1 MRNSIA
7 NVARKAAFAAIV
19 AIATPSFATGQ
30 EAGQGEGQDTAVSSF
45 TLENGLEVVVVPDHR
60 APVATHMLWY
70 KVGSADEEPG
80 KSGIAHF
87 FEHLMFKG
95 TSTYPSGEFSAAI
108 AAVGGSE
115 NAFTSYDY
123 TAYYQ
128 QIAPSE
134 LPEMMRFEADRMRNL
149 VLSEENIETERQVV
163 LEERR
168 QRTDNV
174 PSSILSEEL
183 NATLYQNH
191 PYGIPVIGWQ
201 QEIEGLTH
209 EDLKRFYDR
218 FYRPNNAVLVVA
230 GDVNADEVREL
241 AEETYGKIE
250 RGPDLPPRARP
261 MEPTQKTARS
271 VTLRDPRVT
280 VPNMS
285 INWYVPSA
293 RRADEGEFE
302 ALAIL
307 SEILGE
313 GLRSRLYQELVVR
326 QEIASSAG
334 SYLQGAAH
342 DYSALVIYGQP
353 GGEADLETV
362 EAALVEQIEKIKTEG
377 ITQKELETARTK
389 ILRDQI
395 FMRDSQVRSAN
406 LFGAVLTTG
415 GSVEDITGLP
425 ERLDAVTVE
434 AVQAAA
440 NRYLDLNRAVKGY
453 LLPEEGE
460 RS

>member
-1 MRNSIA
+1 MRNPIA
-7 NVARKAAFAAIV
+7 SVALSAAFAIILAV
-19 AIATPSFATGQ
+19 AAPSIAPAQ
-30 EAGQGEGQDTAVSSF
+30 EAEDDTAVSSF
-45 TLENGLEVVVVPDHR
+45 TLENGLEVVVIPDHR
-60 APVATHMLWY
+60 APVVTHMLWY

-95 TSTYPSGEFSAAI
+95 TSTYPSGEFSATI

-134 LPEMMRFEADRMRNL
+134 LPDMMRFEADRMRNL

-201 QEIEGLTH
+201 QEIEALTH
-209 EDLKRFYDR
+209 EDLKSFYDR
-218 FYRPNNAVLVVA
+218 FYTPNNAVLVVA
-230 GDVNADEVREL
+230 GDVNADQVR
-241 AEETYGKIE
+241 AMAKETYGKIA

-261 MEPTQKTARS
+261 MEPDQKTARD
-271 VTLRDPRVT
+271 VTFRDPRVT

-293 RRADEGEFE
+293 RRAEKGEFE

-307 SEILGE
+307 SEVLGE
-313 GLRSRLYQELVVR
+313 GLRSRLYQELVVK
-326 QEIASSAG
+326 QGIASSAG
-334 SYLQGAAH
+334 SYLQGAAY
-342 DYSALVIYGQP
+342 DYSALVIYGEP
-353 GGEADLETV
+353 RGEADLETV
-362 EAALVEQIEKIKTEG
+362 EAALVSQIEKIKSEG
-377 ITQKELETARTK
+377 ITQKELDTARTK

-406 LFGAVLTTG
+406 LFGAVLATG
-415 GSVEDITGLP
+415 GTVEDITGLP
-425 ERLDAVTVE
+425 ERLQAVTVE
-434 AVQAAA
+434 AVKAVA
-440 NRYLDLNRAVKGY
+440 NRYLDMDHAVKGY
-453 LLPEEGE
+453 LLPEEGD

>member
-7 NVARKAAFAAIV
+7 NVALSAAFAFIV
-19 AIATPSFATGQ
+19 AVAAPSIATAQ
-30 EAGQGEGQDTAVSSF
+30 EAEDDTAVSSF
-45 TLENGLEVVVVPDHR
+45 TLENGLDVVVIPDHR

-95 TSTYPSGEFSAAI
+95 TSTYPSGEFSAAV

-134 LPEMMRFEADRMRNL
+134 LPDMMRFEADRMRNL

-209 EDLKRFYDR
+209 DDLKSFYDR
-218 FYRPNNAVLVVA
+218 FYTPNNAVLVVA
-230 GDVNADEVREL
+230 GDVNADAVRAM
-241 AEETYGKIE
+241 AEETYGKIA

-261 MEPTQKTARS
+261 MEPDQKTTRD
-271 VTLRDPRVT
+271 VTFRDPRVT
-280 VPNMS
+280 VPNLS

-293 RRADEGEFE
+293 RRAAKGEFE

-307 SEILGE
+307 SEVLGE
-313 GLRSRLYQELVVR
+313 GLRSRLYQDLVVK
-326 QEIASSAG
+326 QGIASSAG
-334 SYLQGAAH
+334 SYLQGAAY
-342 DYSALVIYGQP
+342 DYSALVVYGEP
-353 GGEADLETV
+353 RGGADLETV
-362 EAALVEQIEKIKTEG
+362 EAALVAQIEKIRNEG
-377 ITQKELETARTK
+377 ITPEELETARTK

-406 LFGAVLTTG
+406 LFGAVLATG
-415 GSVEDITGLP
+415 GKVEDITGLP

-440 NRYLDLNRAVKGY
+440 RRYLDMDHAVKGY
-453 LLPEEGE
+453 LLPQEGD

>member
-7 NVARKAAFAAIV
+7 SVALSAAFALVLAV
-19 AIATPSFATGQ
+19 AAPSIAPAQ
-30 EAGQGEGQDTAVSSF
+30 EGDDDTAVSHF
-45 TLENGLEVVVVPDHR
+45 TLENGLEVVVIPDHR

-134 LPEMMRFEADRMRNL
+134 LPDMMRFEADRMRNL

-209 EDLKRFYDR
+209 DDLKSFYDR
-218 FYRPNNAVLVVA
+218 FYTPNNAVLVVA
-230 GDVNADEVREL
+230 GDVNANQVRTM
-241 AEETYGKIE
+241 AEETYGEIA
-250 RGPDLPPRARP
+250 RGPDLPSRARP
-261 MEPTQKTARS
+261 MEPEQKTTRD
-271 VTLRDPRVT
+271 VTFRDPRVT

-293 RRADEGEFE
+293 RRAEKGEFE

-307 SEILGE
+307 SEVLGE
-313 GLRSRLYQELVVR
+313 GLRSRLYQDLVVK
-326 QEIASSAG
+326 QGIASSAG
-334 SYLQGAAH
+334 SYLQGAAY
-342 DYSALVIYGQP
+342 DYSALVIYGEP
-353 GGEADLETV
+353 RGEAELETV
-362 EAALVEQIEKIKTEG
+362 EAALVAQIDKIKSEG
-377 ITQKELETARTK
+377 ITQQELDTARTK

-406 LFGAVLTTG
+406 LFGAVLATG
-415 GSVEDITGLP
+415 GKVEDITGLP

-434 AVQAAA
+434 AVQAVAK
-440 NRYLDLNRAVKGY
+440 RYLDMGHAVKGY
-453 LLPEEGE
+453 LLPEEGD

>member
-7 NVARKAAFAAIV
+7 NVALSAAFAFIV
-19 AIATPSFATGQ
+19 AVAAPSIATAQ
-30 EAGQGEGQDTAVSSF
+30 EAEDDTAVSSF
-45 TLENGLEVVVVPDHR
+45 TLENGLDVVVIPDHR

-95 TSTYPSGEFSAAI
+95 TSTYPSGEFSAAV

-134 LPEMMRFEADRMRNL
+134 LPDMMRFEADRMRNL

-209 EDLKRFYDR
+209 DDLKSFYDR
-218 FYRPNNAVLVVA
+218 FYTPNNAVLVVA
-230 GDVNADEVREL
+230 GDVNADAVRAM
-241 AEETYGKIE
+241 AEETYGKIA

-261 MEPTQKTARS
+261 MEPDQKTTRD
-271 VTLRDPRVT
+271 VTFRDPRVT
-280 VPNMS
+280 VPNLS

-293 RRADEGEFE
+293 RRAAKGEFE

-307 SEILGE
+307 SEVLGE
-313 GLRSRLYQELVVR
+313 GLRSRLYQDLVVK
-326 QEIASSAG
+326 QGIASSAG
-334 SYLQGAAH
+334 SYLQGAAY
-342 DYSALVIYGQP
+342 DYSALVVYGEP
-353 GGEADLETV
+353 RGGADLETV
-362 EAALVEQIEKIKTEG
+362 EAALVAQIDKIRNEG
-377 ITQKELETARTK
+377 ITPEELETARTK

-406 LFGAVLTTG
+406 LFGAVLATG
-415 GSVEDITGLP
+415 GKVEDITGLP

-440 NRYLDLNRAVKGY
+440 RRYLDMDHAVKGY
-453 LLPEEGE
+453 LLPQEGD

>member
-7 NVARKAAFAAIV
+7 NVALSAAFAFIV
-19 AIATPSFATGQ
+19 AVAAPSIATAQ
-30 EAGQGEGQDTAVSSF
+30 EAEDDTAVSSF
-45 TLENGLEVVVVPDHR
+45 TLENGLDVVVIPDHR

-115 NAFTSYDY
+115 NAFTSYDF

-134 LPEMMRFEADRMRNL
+134 LPDMMRFEADRMRNL

-209 EDLKRFYDR
+209 DDLKSFYDR
-218 FYRPNNAVLVVA
+218 FYTPNNAVLVVA
-230 GDVNADEVREL
+230 GDVNADAVRAM
-241 AEETYGKIE
+241 AEETYGKIA

-261 MEPTQKTARS
+261 MEPDQKTTRD
-271 VTLRDPRVT
+271 VTFRDPRVT
-280 VPNMS
+280 VPNLS

-293 RRADEGEFE
+293 RRAEKGEFE

-307 SEILGE
+307 SEVLGE
-313 GLRSRLYQELVVR
+313 GLRSRLYQELVVK
-326 QEIASSAG
+326 QGIASSAG
-334 SYLQGAAH
+334 SYLQGAAY
-342 DYSALVIYGQP
+342 DYSALVVYGEP
-353 GGEADLETV
+353 RGGADLETV
-362 EAALVEQIEKIKTEG
+362 EAALVAQIDKIRNEG
-377 ITQKELETARTK
+377 ITPEELETARTK

-406 LFGAVLTTG
+406 LFGAVLATG
-415 GSVEDITGLP
+415 GKVEDITGLP
-425 ERLDAVTVE
+425 ERLEAVTVE

-440 NRYLDLNRAVKGY
+440 RRYLDMDHAVKGY
-453 LLPEEGE
+453 LLPQEGD

>member
-7 NVARKAAFAAIV
+7 SVALSAAFALVLTV
-19 AIATPSFATGQ
+19 AVPSIAPAEESGD
-30 EAGQGEGQDTAVSSF
+30 DTAVSNF
-45 TLENGLEVVVVPDHR
+45 TLKNGLEVVVIPDHR

-128 QIAPSE
+128 QIAPTE
-134 LPEMMRFEADRMRNL
+134 LQDMMRFEADRMRNL

-209 EDLKRFYDR
+209 DDLKSFYDR
-218 FYRPNNAVLVVA
+218 YYTPNNAVLVVA
-230 GDVNADEVREL
+230 GDVNADQVRAM
-241 AEETYGKIE
+241 AEETYGKVA

-261 MEPTQKTARS
+261 MEPDQKTTRD

-293 RRADEGEFE
+293 RRAEKGEFE

-307 SEILGE
+307 SEVLGE
-313 GLRSRLYQELVVR
+313 GLRSRLYQDLVVK
-326 QEIASSAG
+326 QGIASSAG
-334 SYLQGAAH
+334 SYLQGASY
-342 DYSALVIYGQP
+342 DYSALVIYGEP
-353 GGEADLETV
+353 RGEADLETV
-362 EAALVEQIEKIKTEG
+362 EAALVAQIEKIKSEG
-377 ITQKELETARTK
+377 ITQKELDTARTK

-406 LFGAVLTTG
+406 LFGAVLATG
-415 GSVEDITGLP
+415 GTVEDITGLP

-434 AVQAAA
+434 AVQAVAK
-440 NRYLDLNRAVKGY
+440 RYLDMGHAVKGY
-453 LLPEEGE
+453 LLPEEGG

>member
-7 NVARKAAFAAIV
+7 NVALSAAFAFIV
-19 AIATPSFATGQ
+19 AVAAPSIATAQ
-30 EAGQGEGQDTAVSSF
+30 EAEDDTAVSSF
-45 TLENGLEVVVVPDHR
+45 TLENGLDVVVIPDHR

-95 TSTYPSGEFSAAI
+95 TSTYPSGEFSAAV

-134 LPEMMRFEADRMRNL
+134 LPDMMRFEADRMRNL

-209 EDLKRFYDR
+209 DDLKSFYDR
-218 FYRPNNAVLVVA
+218 FYTPNNAVLVVA
-230 GDVNADEVREL
+230 GDVNADAVRAM
-241 AEETYGKIE
+241 AEETYGKIA
-250 RGPDLPPRARP
+250 RGPGLPPRARP
-261 MEPTQKTARS
+261 MEPDQKTTRD
-271 VTLRDPRVT
+271 VTFRDPRVT
-280 VPNMS
+280 VPNLS

-293 RRADEGEFE
+293 RRAAKGEFE

-307 SEILGE
+307 SEVLGE
-313 GLRSRLYQELVVR
+313 GLRSRLYQDLVVK
-326 QEIASSAG
+326 QGIASSAG
-334 SYLQGAAH
+334 SYLQGAAY
-342 DYSALVIYGQP
+342 DYSALVVYGEP
-353 GGEADLETV
+353 RGGADLETV
-362 EAALVEQIEKIKTEG
+362 EAALVAQIDKIRNEG
-377 ITQKELETARTK
+377 ITPEELETARTK

-406 LFGAVLTTG
+406 LFGAVLATG
-415 GSVEDITGLP
+415 GKVEDITGLP

-440 NRYLDLNRAVKGY
+440 RRYLDMDHAVKGY
-453 LLPEEGE
+453 LLPQEGD

>member
-7 NVARKAAFAAIV
+7 NVALSAAFAFIV
-19 AIATPSFATGQ
+19 AVAAPSIATAQ
-30 EAGQGEGQDTAVSSF
+30 EAEDDTAVSSF
-45 TLENGLEVVVVPDHR
+45 TLENGLDVVVIPDHR

-134 LPEMMRFEADRMRNL
+134 LPDMMRFEADRMRNL

-209 EDLKRFYDR
+209 DDLKSFYDR
-218 FYRPNNAVLVVA
+218 FYTPNNAVLVVA
-230 GDVNADEVREL
+230 GDVNADAVRAM
-241 AEETYGKIE
+241 AEETYGKIA

-261 MEPTQKTARS
+261 MEPDQKTTRD
-271 VTLRDPRVT
+271 VTFRDPRVT
-280 VPNMS
+280 VPNLS

-293 RRADEGEFE
+293 RRAAKGEFE

-307 SEILGE
+307 SEVLGE
-313 GLRSRLYQELVVR
+313 GLRSRLYQDLVVK
-326 QEIASSAG
+326 QGIASSAG
-334 SYLQGAAH
+334 SYLQGAAY
-342 DYSALVIYGQP
+342 DYSALVVYGEP
-353 GGEADLETV
+353 RGGAELETV
-362 EAALVEQIEKIKTEG
+362 EAALVAQIEKIRNEG
-377 ITQKELETARTK
+377 ITPEELETARTK

-406 LFGAVLTTG
+406 LFGAVLATG
-415 GSVEDITGLP
+415 GKVEDITGLP

-440 NRYLDLNRAVKGY
+440 RRYLDMDHAVKGY
-453 LLPEEGE
+453 LLPQEGD

>member
-1 MRNSIA
+1 MRNPIA
-7 NVARKAAFAAIV
+7 SVALSAAFAIILAV
-19 AIATPSFATGQ
+19 AAPSIAPAQ
-30 EAGQGEGQDTAVSSF
+30 EAEDDTAVSSF
-45 TLENGLEVVVVPDHR
+45 TLENGLEVVVIPDHR
-60 APVATHMLWY
+60 APVVTHMLWY

-95 TSTYPSGEFSAAI
+95 TSTYPSGEFSATI

-134 LPEMMRFEADRMRNL
+134 LPDMMRFEADRMRNL

-201 QEIEGLTH
+201 QEIEALTH
-209 EDLKRFYDR
+209 EDLKSFYDR
-218 FYRPNNAVLVVA
+218 FYTPNNAVLVVA
-230 GDVNADEVREL
+230 GDVNADQVH
-241 AEETYGKIE
+241 AMAKETYGKIA

-261 MEPTQKTARS
+261 MEPDQKTARD
-271 VTLRDPRVT
+271 VTFRDPRVT

-293 RRADEGEFE
+293 RRAEKGEFE

-307 SEILGE
+307 SEVLGE
-313 GLRSRLYQELVVR
+313 GLRSRLYQELVVK
-326 QEIASSAG
+326 QGIASSAG
-334 SYLQGAAH
+334 SYLQGTAY
-342 DYSALVIYGQP
+342 DYSALVIYGEP
-353 GGEADLETV
+353 RGEADLETV
-362 EAALVEQIEKIKTEG
+362 EAALVSQIEKIKSEG
-377 ITQKELETARTK
+377 ITQKELDTARTK

-406 LFGAVLTTG
+406 LFGAVLATG
-415 GSVEDITGLP
+415 GTVEDITGLP
-425 ERLDAVTVE
+425 ERLQAVTVE
-434 AVQAAA
+434 AVKAVA
-440 NRYLDLNRAVKGY
+440 NRYLDMDHAVKGY
-453 LLPEEGE
+453 LLPEEGD

>member
-7 NVARKAAFAAIV
+7 SVALSAAFALVLTV
-19 AIATPSFATGQ
+19 AVPSIAPAQ
-30 EAGQGEGQDTAVSSF
+30 ESGGDTAVSNF
-45 TLENGLEVVVVPDHR
+45 TLENGLEVVVIPDHR

-128 QIAPSE
+128 QIAPTE
-134 LPEMMRFEADRMRNL
+134 LQDMMRFEADRMRNL

-209 EDLKRFYDR
+209 DDLKSFYDR
-218 FYRPNNAVLVVA
+218 YYTPNNAVLVVA
-230 GDVNADEVREL
+230 GDVNADQVRAM
-241 AEETYGKIE
+241 AEETYGKVA

-261 MEPTQKTARS
+261 MEPDQKTTRD

-293 RRADEGEFE
+293 RRAEKGEFE

-307 SEILGE
+307 SEVLGE
-313 GLRSRLYQELVVR
+313 GLRSRLYQDLVVK
-326 QEIASSAG
+326 QGIASSAG
-334 SYLQGAAH
+334 SYLQGASY
-342 DYSALVIYGQP
+342 DYSALVIYGEP
-353 GGEADLETV
+353 RGEADLETV
-362 EAALVEQIEKIKTEG
+362 EAALVAQIEKIKSEG
-377 ITQKELETARTK
+377 ITQKELDTARTK

-406 LFGAVLTTG
+406 LFGAVLATG
-415 GSVEDITGLP
+415 GTVEDITGLP

-434 AVQAAA
+434 AVQAVAK
-440 NRYLDLNRAVKGY
+440 RYLDMGHAVKGY
-453 LLPEEGE
+453 LLPEEGG

>member
-7 NVARKAAFAAIV
+7 NVALSAAFAFIV
-19 AIATPSFATGQ
+19 AVAAPSIATAQ
-30 EAGQGEGQDTAVSSF
+30 EAEDDTAVSSF
-45 TLENGLEVVVVPDHR
+45 TLENGLDVVVIPDHR

-134 LPEMMRFEADRMRNL
+134 LPDMMRFEADRMRNL

-209 EDLKRFYDR
+209 DDLKSFYDR
-218 FYRPNNAVLVVA
+218 FYTPNNAVLVVA
-230 GDVNADEVREL
+230 GDVNADAVRAM
-241 AEETYGKIE
+241 AEETYGKIA

-261 MEPTQKTARS
+261 MEPDQKTTRD
-271 VTLRDPRVT
+271 VTFRDPRVT
-280 VPNMS
+280 VPNLS

-293 RRADEGEFE
+293 RRAAKGEFE

-307 SEILGE
+307 SEVLGE
-313 GLRSRLYQELVVR
+313 GLRSRLYQDLVVK
-326 QEIASSAG
+326 QGIASSAG
-334 SYLQGAAH
+334 SYLQGAAY
-342 DYSALVIYGQP
+342 DYSALVVYGEP
-353 GGEADLETV
+353 RGGADLETV
-362 EAALVEQIEKIKTEG
+362 EAALVAQIEKIRNEG
-377 ITQKELETARTK
+377 ITPEELETARTK

-406 LFGAVLTTG
+406 LFGAVLATG
-415 GSVEDITGLP
+415 GKVEDITGLP

-440 NRYLDLNRAVKGY
+440 RRYLDMDHAVKGY
-453 LLPEEGE
+453 LLPQEGD

>member
-7 NVARKAAFAAIV
+7 SVALSAAFALVLTV
-19 AIATPSFATGQ
+19 AVASIAPAQ
-30 EAGQGEGQDTAVSSF
+30 ESGDDTAVSNF
-45 TLENGLEVVVVPDHR
+45 TLENGLEVVVIPDHR

-128 QIAPSE
+128 QIAPTE
-134 LPEMMRFEADRMRNL
+134 LQDMMRFEADRMRNL

-209 EDLKRFYDR
+209 DDLKSFYDR
-218 FYRPNNAVLVVA
+218 YYTPNNAVLVVA
-230 GDVNADEVREL
+230 GDVNADQVRAM
-241 AEETYGKIE
+241 AEETYGKVA

-261 MEPTQKTARS
+261 MEPDQKTTRD

-293 RRADEGEFE
+293 RRAEKGEFE

-307 SEILGE
+307 SEVLGE
-313 GLRSRLYQELVVR
+313 GLRSRLYQDLVVK
-326 QEIASSAG
+326 QGIASSAG
-334 SYLQGAAH
+334 SYLQGASY
-342 DYSALVIYGQP
+342 DYSALVIYGEP
-353 GGEADLETV
+353 RGEADLETV
-362 EAALVEQIEKIKTEG
+362 EAALVAQIEKIKSEG
-377 ITQKELETARTK
+377 ITQKELDTARTK

-406 LFGAVLTTG
+406 LFGAVLATG
-415 GSVEDITGLP
+415 GTVEDITGLP

-434 AVQAAA
+434 AVQAVAK
-440 NRYLDLNRAVKGY
+440 RYLDMGHAVKGY
-453 LLPEEGE
+453 LLPEEGG

>member
-7 NVARKAAFAAIV
+7 SVALSAAFALVLTV
-19 AIATPSFATGQ
+19 AVPSIAPAQ
-30 EAGQGEGQDTAVSSF
+30 ESGDDTAVSNF
-45 TLENGLEVVVVPDHR
+45 TLENGLEVVVIPDHR

-128 QIAPSE
+128 QIAPTE
-134 LPEMMRFEADRMRNL
+134 LQDMMRFEADRMRNL

-174 PSSILSEEL
+174 PASILSEEL

-209 EDLKRFYDR
+209 DDLKSFYDR
-218 FYRPNNAVLVVA
+218 YYTPNNAVLVVA
-230 GDVNADEVREL
+230 GDVNADQVRAM
-241 AEETYGKIE
+241 AEETYGKVA

-261 MEPTQKTARS
+261 MEPDQKTTRD

-293 RRADEGEFE
+293 RRAEKGEFE

-307 SEILGE
+307 SEVLGE
-313 GLRSRLYQELVVR
+313 GLRSRLYQDLVVK
-326 QEIASSAG
+326 QGIASSAG
-334 SYLQGAAH
+334 SYLQGASY
-342 DYSALVIYGQP
+342 DYSALVIYGEP
-353 GGEADLETV
+353 RGEADLETV
-362 EAALVEQIEKIKTEG
+362 EAALVAQIEKIKSEG
-377 ITQKELETARTK
+377 ITQKELDTARTK

-406 LFGAVLTTG
+406 LFGAVLATG
-415 GSVEDITGLP
+415 GTVEDITGLP

-434 AVQAAA
+434 AVQAVAK
-440 NRYLDLNRAVKGY
+440 RYLDMGHAVKGY
-453 LLPEEGE
+453 LLPEEGG

>member
-7 NVARKAAFAAIV
+7 NVARNAAFAFIV
-19 AIATPSFATGQ
+19 AVAAPSIATAQ
-30 EAGQGEGQDTAVSSF
+30 EAQDDTAVSSF
-45 TLENGLEVVVVPDHR
+45 TLENGLEVVVIPDHR

-87 FEHLMFKG
+87 FEHLMFKD

-134 LPEMMRFEADRMRNL
+134 LPDMMRFEADRMRNL

-191 PYGIPVIGWQ
+191 PYGIPIIGWQ
-201 QEIEGLTH
+201 REIEGLTH
-209 EDLKRFYDR
+209 DDLKSFYDR
-218 FYRPNNAVLVVA
+218 FYTPNNAVLVVA
-230 GDVNADEVREL
+230 GDVNAGVVRDM
-241 AEETYGKIE
+241 AEETYGKIP

-261 MEPTQKTARS
+261 MEPDQKTARE
-271 VTLRDPRVT
+271 VIFRDPRVT
-280 VPNMS
+280 VPNLS
-285 INWYVPSA
+285 INWFVPSA
-293 RRADEGEFE
+293 RRAEKGEFE
-302 ALAIL
+302 AIAIL
-307 SEILGE
+307 SEVLGE
-313 GLRSRLYQELVVR
+313 GLRSRLYQELVVK
-326 QEIASSAG
+326 QGIASSAG
-334 SYLQGAAH
+334 SYLQGAAY
-342 DYSALVIYGQP
+342 DYSALVVYGAP
-353 GGEADLETV
+353 RGEADLEAV
-362 EAALVEQIEKIKTEG
+362 EEALVAEIEKIKSEG
-377 ITQKELETARTK
+377 ITPEELETARTK

-406 LFGAVLTTG
+406 LFGAVLATG
-415 GSVEDITGLP
+415 GKVEDITGLQ

-434 AVQAAA
+434 TVQAAA
-440 NRYLDLNRAVKGY
+440 ERYLDMNHTVKGY

>member
-7 NVARKAAFAAIV
+7 NVALSAAFAFIV
-19 AIATPSFATGQ
+19 AVAAPSIATAQ
-30 EAGQGEGQDTAVSSF
+30 EAEDDTAVSSF
-45 TLENGLEVVVVPDHR
+45 TLENGLDVVVIPDHR

-95 TSTYPSGEFSAAI
+95 TSTYPSGEFSAAV

-134 LPEMMRFEADRMRNL
+134 LPGMMRFEADRMRNL

-209 EDLKRFYDR
+209 DDLKSFYDR
-218 FYRPNNAVLVVA
+218 FYTPNNAVLVVA
-230 GDVNADEVREL
+230 GDVNADAVRAM
-241 AEETYGKIE
+241 AEETYGKIA

-261 MEPTQKTARS
+261 MEPDQKTTRD
-271 VTLRDPRVT
+271 VTFRDPRVT
-280 VPNMS
+280 VPNLS

-293 RRADEGEFE
+293 RRAEKGEFE

-307 SEILGE
+307 SEVLGE
-313 GLRSRLYQELVVR
+313 GLRSRLYQDLVVK
-326 QEIASSAG
+326 QGIASSAG
-334 SYLQGAAH
+334 SYLQGAAY
-342 DYSALVIYGQP
+342 DYSALVVYGEP
-353 GGEADLETV
+353 RGGADLETV
-362 EAALVEQIEKIKTEG
+362 EAALVAQIEKIRNEG
-377 ITQKELETARTK
+377 ITPEELETARTK

-406 LFGAVLTTG
+406 LFGAVLATG

-440 NRYLDLNRAVKGY
+440 RRYLDLDHAVKGY
-453 LLPEEGE
+453 LLPQEGD

>member
-7 NVARKAAFAAIV
+7 NVALSAAFAFIV
-19 AIATPSFATGQ
+19 AVAAPSIATAQ
-30 EAGQGEGQDTAVSSF
+30 EAEDDTAVSSF
-45 TLENGLEVVVVPDHR
+45 TLENGLDVVVIPDHR

-95 TSTYPSGEFSAAI
+95 TSTYPSGEFSAAV

-134 LPEMMRFEADRMRNL
+134 LPDMMRFEADRMRNL

-191 PYGIPVIGWQ
+191 PYGVPVIGWQ

-209 EDLKRFYDR
+209 DDLKSFYDR
-218 FYRPNNAVLVVA
+218 FYTPNNAVLVVA
-230 GDVNADEVREL
+230 GDVNADAVRAM
-241 AEETYGKIE
+241 AEETYGKIA

-261 MEPTQKTARS
+261 MEPDQKTTRD
-271 VTLRDPRVT
+271 VTFRDPRVT
-280 VPNMS
+280 VPNLS

-293 RRADEGEFE
+293 RRAAKGEFE

-307 SEILGE
+307 SEVLGE
-313 GLRSRLYQELVVR
+313 GLRSRLYQDLVVK
-326 QEIASSAG
+326 QGIASSAG
-334 SYLQGAAH
+334 SYLQGAAY
-342 DYSALVIYGQP
+342 DYSALVVYGEP
-353 GGEADLETV
+353 RGGADLETV
-362 EAALVEQIEKIKTEG
+362 EAALVAQIEKIRNEG
-377 ITQKELETARTK
+377 ITPEELETARTK

-406 LFGAVLTTG
+406 LFGAVLATG
-415 GSVEDITGLP
+415 GKVEDITGLP

-440 NRYLDLNRAVKGY
+440 RRYLDMDHAVKGY
-453 LLPEEGE
+453 LLPQEGD

>member
-7 NVARKAAFAAIV
+7 NVALSAAFAFIV
-19 AIATPSFATGQ
+19 AVAAPSIATAQ
-30 EAGQGEGQDTAVSSF
+30 EAEDDTAVSSF
-45 TLENGLEVVVVPDHR
+45 TLENGLDVVVIPDHR

-95 TSTYPSGEFSAAI
+95 TSTYPSGEFSAAV

-134 LPEMMRFEADRMRNL
+134 LPDMMRFEADRMRNL

-209 EDLKRFYDR
+209 DDLKSFYDR
-218 FYRPNNAVLVVA
+218 FYTPNNAVLVVA
-230 GDVNADEVREL
+230 GDVNADAVRAM
-241 AEETYGKIE
+241 AEETYGKIA

-261 MEPTQKTARS
+261 MEPDQKTTRD
-271 VTLRDPRVT
+271 VTFRDQRVT
-280 VPNMS
+280 VPNLS

-293 RRADEGEFE
+293 RRAAKGEFE

-307 SEILGE
+307 SEVLGE
-313 GLRSRLYQELVVR
+313 GLRSRLYQDLVVK
-326 QEIASSAG
+326 QGIASSAG
-334 SYLQGAAH
+334 SYLQGAAY
-342 DYSALVIYGQP
+342 DYSALVVYGEP
-353 GGEADLETV
+353 RGGADLETV
-362 EAALVEQIEKIKTEG
+362 EAALVAQIEKIRNEG
-377 ITQKELETARTK
+377 ITPEELETARTK

-406 LFGAVLTTG
+406 LFGAVLATG
-415 GSVEDITGLP
+415 GKVEDITGLP

-440 NRYLDLNRAVKGY
+440 RRYLDMDHAVKGY
-453 LLPEEGE
+453 LLPQEGD

>member
-7 NVARKAAFAAIV
+7 NVALSAAFAFIV
-19 AIATPSFATGQ
+19 AVAAPSIATAQ
-30 EAGQGEGQDTAVSSF
+30 EAEDDTAVSSF
-45 TLENGLEVVVVPDHR
+45 TLENGLDVVVIPDHR

-134 LPEMMRFEADRMRNL
+134 LPDMMRFEADRMRNL

-209 EDLKRFYDR
+209 DDLKSFYDR
-218 FYRPNNAVLVVA
+218 FYTPNNAVLVVA
-230 GDVNADEVREL
+230 GDVNADAVRAM
-241 AEETYGKIE
+241 AEETYGKIA

-261 MEPTQKTARS
+261 MEPDQKTTRD
-271 VTLRDPRVT
+271 VTFRDPRVT
-280 VPNMS
+280 VPNLS

-293 RRADEGEFE
+293 RRAAKGEFE

-307 SEILGE
+307 SEVLGE
-313 GLRSRLYQELVVR
+313 GLRSRLYQDLVVK
-326 QEIASSAG
+326 QGIASSAG
-334 SYLQGAAH
+334 SYLQGAAY
-342 DYSALVIYGQP
+342 DYSALVVYGEP
-353 GGEADLETV
+353 RGGADLETV
-362 EAALVEQIEKIKTEG
+362 EAALVAQIDKIRNEG
-377 ITQKELETARTK
+377 ITPEELETARTK

-406 LFGAVLTTG
+406 LFGAVLATG
-415 GSVEDITGLP
+415 GKVEDITGLP

-440 NRYLDLNRAVKGY
+440 RRYLDMDHAVKGY
-453 LLPEEGE
+453 LLPQEGD

>member
-1 MRNSIA
+1 MRNPIA
-7 NVARKAAFAAIV
+7 SVALSAAFAIILAV
-19 AIATPSFATGQ
+19 AAPSIAPAQ
-30 EAGQGEGQDTAVSSF
+30 EAEDDTAVSSF
-45 TLENGLEVVVVPDHR
+45 TLENGLEVVVIPDHR
-60 APVATHMLWY
+60 APVVTHMLWY

-95 TSTYPSGEFSAAI
+95 TSTYPSGEFSATI

-134 LPEMMRFEADRMRNL
+134 LPDMMRFEADRMRNL

-201 QEIEGLTH
+201 QEIEALTH
-209 EDLKRFYDR
+209 EDLKSFYDR
-218 FYRPNNAVLVVA
+218 FYTPNNAVLVVA
-230 GDVNADEVREL
+230 GDVNADQVR
-241 AEETYGKIE
+241 AMAKETYGKIA

-261 MEPTQKTARS
+261 MEPDQKTARD
-271 VTLRDPRVT
+271 VTFRDPRVT

-293 RRADEGEFE
+293 RRAEKGEFE

-307 SEILGE
+307 SEVLGE
-313 GLRSRLYQELVVR
+313 GLRSRLYRELVVK
-326 QEIASSAG
+326 QGIASSAG
-334 SYLQGAAH
+334 SYLQGAAY
-342 DYSALVIYGQP
+342 DYSALVIYGEP
-353 GGEADLETV
+353 RGEADLETV
-362 EAALVEQIEKIKTEG
+362 EAALVSQIEKIKSEG
-377 ITQKELETARTK
+377 ITQKELDTARTK

-406 LFGAVLTTG
+406 LFGAVLATG
-415 GSVEDITGLP
+415 GTVEDITGLP
-425 ERLDAVTVE
+425 ERLQAVTVE
-434 AVQAAA
+434 AVKGVA
-440 NRYLDLNRAVKGY
+440 NRYLDMDHAVKGY
-453 LLPEEGE
+453 LLPEEGD

>member
-7 NVARKAAFAAIV
+7 NVALSAAFAFIV
-19 AIATPSFATGQ
+19 AVAAPSIATAQ
-30 EAGQGEGQDTAVSSF
+30 DAEDDTAVSSF
-45 TLENGLEVVVVPDHR
+45 TLENGLDVVVIPDHR

-134 LPEMMRFEADRMRNL
+134 LPDMMRFEADRMRNL

-209 EDLKRFYDR
+209 DDLKSFYDR
-218 FYRPNNAVLVVA
+218 FYTPNNAVLVVA
-230 GDVNADEVREL
+230 GDVNADAVRAM
-241 AEETYGKIE
+241 AEETYGKIA

-261 MEPTQKTARS
+261 MEPDQKTTRD
-271 VTLRDPRVT
+271 VTFRDPRVT
-280 VPNMS
+280 VPNLS

-293 RRADEGEFE
+293 RRAEKGEFE

-307 SEILGE
+307 SEVLGE
-313 GLRSRLYQELVVR
+313 GLRSRLYQDLVVK
-326 QEIASSAG
+326 QGIASSAG
-334 SYLQGAAH
+334 SYLQGAAY
-342 DYSALVIYGQP
+342 DYSALVVYGEP
-353 GGEADLETV
+353 RGGADLETV
-362 EAALVEQIEKIKTEG
+362 EAALVAQIEKIRNEG
-377 ITQKELETARTK
+377 ITPEELETARTK

-406 LFGAVLTTG
+406 LFGAVLATG

-440 NRYLDLNRAVKGY
+440 RRYLDLDHAVKGY
-453 LLPEEGE
+453 LLPQEGD

>member
-7 NVARKAAFAAIV
+7 SVALSAAFALVLTV
-19 AIATPSFATGQ
+19 AVPSIAPAQ
-30 EAGQGEGQDTAVSSF
+30 ESGDDTAVSNF
-45 TLENGLEVVVVPDHR
+45 TLENGLEVVVIPDHR

-128 QIAPSE
+128 QIAPTE
-134 LPEMMRFEADRMRNL
+134 LQDMMRFEADRMRNL

-209 EDLKRFYDR
+209 DDLKSFYDR
-218 FYRPNNAVLVVA
+218 YYTPNNAVLVVA
-230 GDVNADEVREL
+230 GDVNADQVRAM
-241 AEETYGKIE
+241 AEETYGKVA

-261 MEPTQKTARS
+261 MEPDQKTTRD

-293 RRADEGEFE
+293 RRAEKGEFE

-307 SEILGE
+307 SEVLGE
-313 GLRSRLYQELVVR
+313 GLRSRLYQDLVVK
-326 QEIASSAG
+326 QGIASSAG
-334 SYLQGAAH
+334 SYLQGASY
-342 DYSALVIYGQP
+342 DYSALVIYGEP
-353 GGEADLETV
+353 RGEADLETV
-362 EAALVEQIEKIKTEG
+362 EAALVAQIEKIKSEG
-377 ITQKELETARTK
+377 ITQKELDTARTK

-406 LFGAVLTTG
+406 LFGAVLATG
-415 GSVEDITGLP
+415 GTVEDITGLP

-434 AVQAAA
+434 AVQAVAK
-440 NRYLDLNRAVKGY
+440 RYLDMGHAVKGY
-453 LLPEEGE
+453 LLPEEGG